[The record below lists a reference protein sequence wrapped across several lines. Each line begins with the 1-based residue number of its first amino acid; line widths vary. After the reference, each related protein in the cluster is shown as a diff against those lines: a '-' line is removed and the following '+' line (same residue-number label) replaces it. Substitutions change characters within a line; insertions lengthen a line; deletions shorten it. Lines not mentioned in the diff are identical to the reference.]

1 MVEERWS
8 RVKRHP
14 DEKGNLREK
23 RLADVSTVAPSV
35 LFVCGCSGSLGY
47 ARAGSTSSSSRLFLA
62 KHTMIQVVRALLCS
76 VVQFG
81 WE

>member
-62 KHTMIQVVRALLCS
+62 KHTSSESIVM
-76 VVQFG
+76 
-81 WE
+81 